1 MQEGQVVFGLLLFIS
16 EPIPNGIRILVKN
29 GEKMESCGFLL
40 YCKNLRCLTIVVVL
54 FKMY

>member
-29 GEKMESCGFLL
+29 GEKNGKLWLFAVLQKSTVFDHRCGAF
-40 YCKNLRCLTIVVVL
+40 
-54 FKMY
+54 

>member
-16 EPIPNGIRILVKN
+16 EPIPNGIRILAKN

-40 YCKNLRCLTIVVVL
+40 HCKNLRCLTIVVVL